1 MQRTQG
7 RHAKDPIAL
16 HMQQLYLAAITRVMI
31 ERNTVMASIETSARV
46 APLGAVSIF
55 RFASLAVQAVGGF
68 VAWNNARKTRNAL
81 YALSNRELDDIGLCR
96 ADIETI
102 GR

>member
-1 MQRTQG
+1 
-7 RHAKDPIAL
+7 
-16 HMQQLYLAAITRVMI
+16 
-31 ERNTVMASIETSARV
+31 MASIETSARV
-46 APLGAVSIF
+46 APVGAVSIF
-55 RFASLAVQAVGGF
+55 RFTYLAAQGLNAF

-96 ADIETI
+96 ADIEMI

>member
-1 MQRTQG
+1 
-7 RHAKDPIAL
+7 
-16 HMQQLYLAAITRVMI
+16 
-31 ERNTVMASIETSARV
+31 MASIETSHRV
-46 APLGAVSIF
+46 APFGAVSIF
-55 RFASLAVQAVGGF
+55 RAAGLVVEPIAAF

-81 YALSNRELDDIGLCR
+81 YSLSNRELDDIGLCR

>member
-1 MQRTQG
+1 
-7 RHAKDPIAL
+7 
-16 HMQQLYLAAITRVMI
+16 
-31 ERNTVMASIETSARV
+31 MASIESSHRV

-55 RFASLAVQAVGGF
+55 RAAQFVAEPIAAL

-81 YALSNRELDDIGLCR
+81 YTLSARELDDIGLCR
-96 ADIETI
+96 ADIEMI

>member
-1 MQRTQG
+1 
-7 RHAKDPIAL
+7 
-16 HMQQLYLAAITRVMI
+16 
-31 ERNTVMASIETSARV
+31 MASIETSVRM
-46 APLGAVSIF
+46 APVGAVSIF
-55 RFASLAVQAVGGF
+55 RFSYLVAQGLGAF